1 VLYSGLFFS
10 EWAEAL
16 KQLRGDNGMA
26 SRLITE
32 EVREILENKGFV
44 SIGTSDDNGNPYVMP
59 KFLITVGND
68 FIYLADYLIGPTFE
82 NLKVNP
88 KISLAVVDINTLIRY
103 QINGMA
109 EIIDKGLEF
118 DKLTNELREKE
129 LNFTVERV
137 VKSVQAGKK
146 DKNFEVVF
154 PNRFIVIKIKV
165 KEIVKISSIGKSEKR
180 SL

>member
-1 VLYSGLFFS
+1 M
-10 EWAEAL
+10 E
-16 KQLRGDNGMA
+16 

-32 EVREILENKGFV
+32 EVRKILENKGFV
-44 SIGTSDDNGNPYVMP
+44 SIGTSDANGNPYVIP
-59 KFLITVGND
+59 KFLITVDND
-68 FIYLADYLIGPTFE
+68 FIYMADYVIGQTFE

-88 KISLAVVDINTLIRY
+88 KISLAVIDITTLIRY
-103 QINGMA
+103 QINGAA

-118 DKLTNELREKE
+118 DKLTNELRGKK

-137 VKSVQAGKK
+137 VKSVQTGKK

-165 KEIVKISSIGKSEKR
+165 KEIIKISSIGKLERK